1 MNDHLLFFAQK
12 LRFLAYLLIF
22 IFVLIIELPVRFFLS
37 NFISVILFTSLF
49 SCTSA
54 EQKQQEIQ
62 QKQSELDSIALIY
75 DPNQADVAIDSFMKK
90 LHNRSGFNGNVL
102 VAKKG
107 KILYQNSFGWAN
119 YLLKDSLK
127 IGSKFELASV
137 SKPMTALA
145 ILQLVDQGKITLD
158 QQVSDFFPGFPYE
171 GVTVRQLLTH
181 RSGMPNYVYFV
192 DKIWPDRKKGM
203 SNIDAINL
211 LIEHKPSR
219 YGKPDGR
226 FHYNNSNYMVL
237 GAIVEKASGQ
247 DFATYME
254 EHVFKPAGMKNT
266 AALSRVKYD
275 KIPTDVIGHDRV
287 WRRSVVQDYLD
298 GPLGDKGI
306 YSTVQDMYLLDLA
319 LKEGRLLN
327 KALLDSAY
335 VPRSDAKK
343 GVFSYGYGWR
353 TFTTEGAQIVYH
365 TGWWHGFKN
374 LYVRD
379 LKNDITIVLLS
390 NMVNGSL
397 NSLDDLYRIL
407 GMPILRQNAYDANGG
422 FVEH

>member
-1 MNDHLLFFAQK
+1 MRTTLKSIIHFV
-12 LRFLAYLLIF
+12 LLIS
-22 IFVLIIELPVRFFLS
+22 LISCKS
-37 NFISVILFTSLF
+37 N
-49 SCTSA
+49 A
-54 EQKQQEIQ
+54 KKQEEII

-75 DPNQADVAIDSFMKK
+75 DPKSFDPRIDDFMQNLHKK
-90 LHNRSGFNGNVL
+90 FGFNGNVL
-102 VAKKG
+102 IAKKG
-107 KILYQNSFGWAN
+107 KILYQNSFGWAD
-119 YLLKDSLK
+119 YLHKDSLK
-127 IGSKFELASV
+127 LTSKFELASV

-145 ILQLVDQGKITLD
+145 VLQLIDQGKVGID
-158 QQVSDFFPGFPYE
+158 QLVSDIFPGFPYE

-181 RSGMPNYVYFV
+181 RSGLPNYVYFV

-203 SNIDAINL
+203 SNMDAINL
-211 LIEHKPSR
+211 MIEHKPGR
-219 YGKPDGR
+219 YGAPDGR
-226 FHYNNSNYMVL
+226 FHYNNSNYMLL
-237 GAIVEKASGQ
+237 GAIVEKISGQ
-247 DFATYME
+247 DFDTYMQ

-275 KIPTDVIGHDRV
+275 KIPTDVIGHDKV

-306 YSTVQDMYLLDLA
+306 YSTVQDMYLLDRA
-319 LKEGRLLN
+319 LKEGRLL
-327 KALLDSAY
+327 KKELLDSAY
-335 VPRSDAKK
+335 VPRSDAKR

-353 TFTTEGAQIVYH
+353 MFTSGNDKVVYH

-379 LKNDITIVLLS
+379 LTNDVTIVLLS

-397 NSLDDLYRIL
+397 NQLDELYKIL
-407 GMPILRQNAYDANGG
+407 EMPILRKNAYDANGG